1 MSFSVPHR
9 TGIEFWRVQICLKSK
24 NQGLCLT
31 RKFEFGKSWRSL
43 ALGDDAGREMLLLH
57 PRWDGEA
64 DIWEAR
70 LNISKD
76 SGSQSCQTI
85 INFNYSEY
93 NFNCSSVQL
102 PSTGQQQVFRA
113 GLRYVDPPHELTID
127 RYLEDFAV

>member
-1 MSFSVPHR
+1 
-9 TGIEFWRVQICLKSK
+9 
-24 NQGLCLT
+24 LT

>member
-1 MSFSVPHR
+1 M
-9 TGIEFWRVQICLKSK
+9 
-24 NQGLCLT
+24 T
-31 RKFEFGKSWRSL
+31 RKFEFGKAWRSL

-70 LNISKD
+70 LFNISKE
-76 SGSQSCQTI
+76 SGSQNCQTIQTI
-85 INFNYSEY
+85 INFN
-93 NFNCSSVQL
+93 CSTVQL